1 MMRARLMLMLPLV
14 GLLSC
19 RLGTESESRYL
30 TGVIELRSAQQQ
42 AQIPWPYLV
51 SMDSIHIDVT
61 SGGGADR
68 HFSGRKLVASDTIV
82 TANTRVLPGV
92 VNVSARVLNARR
104 DTIYAGS
111 TSGTVTTEGFQ
122 LLLTLAAQRAV
133 LAVAPDRL
141 TLARSPSGA
150 LLTDSIIIYNRGNQE
165 LSWQAQFSGCSP
177 NECFM
182 RAGGGTVPE
191 NTQQFVVFRHGFG
204 RAATGSLS
212 VWSPRDSLVIPYT
225 VP

>member
-1 MMRARLMLMLPLV
+1 MIGPRLVRMLLLV
-14 GLLSC
+14 CLSSC
-19 RLGTESESRYL
+19 RFGTENEPRYL
-30 TGVIELRSAQQQ
+30 TGVIEFRSAQQQ

-68 HFSGRKLVASDTIV
+68 HFDGRKLVASDTIV
-82 TANTRVLPGV
+82 TADTRVLPGV

-104 DTIYAGS
+104 DTIFAGS

-122 LLLTLAAQRAV
+122 LSLTLVAQRAV

-141 TLARSPSGA
+141 TLTRIPGA
-150 LLTDSIIIYNRGNQE
+150 LLTDSIIIYNRGSQA

-177 NECFM
+177 NECFL
-182 RAGGGTVPE
+182 RVQGDTLPA
-191 NTQQFVVFRHGFG
+191 NAQQSVVFRYGFG
-204 RAATGSLS
+204 RAAAGSLS
-212 VWSPRDSLVIPYT
+212 VWSSRDSLVMPYQ

>member
-1 MMRARLMLMLPLV
+1 MIRPWLVLML
-14 GLLSC
+14 LLICLSSC
-19 RLGTESESRYL
+19 RVGTENEPRYL
-30 TGVIELRSAQQQ
+30 TGVIEFRSAQQQ

-51 SMDSIHIDVT
+51 SMDSVHIDVT

-68 HFSGRKLVASDTIV
+68 HFGGRKLVASDTIV

-104 DTIYAGS
+104 DTLFAGS

-122 LLLTLAAQRAV
+122 LSLTLVAQRAV

-141 TLARSPSGA
+141 TLARSPAGA
-150 LLTDSIIIYNRGNQE
+150 LLTDSIIIYNRGSQV

-177 NECFM
+177 NECFL
-182 RAGGGTVPE
+182 RVQQDTLPA
-191 NTQQFVVFRHGFG
+191 NTQQSVVFRHGFG

-212 VWSPRDSLVIPYT
+212 VWSLRDSLVMPFQ

>member
-1 MMRARLMLMLPLV
+1 MMRDRLVLTLLLV
-14 GLLSC
+14 WLLSC
-19 RLGTESESRYL
+19 RLGTESEPRYL
-30 TGVIELRSAQQQ
+30 TGVIEFRSAQQQ

-68 HFSGRKLVASDTIV
+68 HFDGRKLVASDTIV

-104 DTIYAGS
+104 DTIFAGS

-122 LLLTLAAQRAV
+122 LSLTLAAQRAV

-141 TLARSPSGA
+141 TLARSPAGA
-150 LLTDSIIIYNRGNQE
+150 LLTDSIIIYNRGSQV
-165 LSWQAQFSGCSP
+165 LSWQAQLSGCTP
-177 NECFM
+177 NECSM
-182 RAGGGTVPE
+182 PVQRGTLPA
-191 NTQQFVVFRHGFG
+191 NAQQFVIIRHGFG

-212 VWSPRDSLVIPYT
+212 VWSPRDGVVMPYQ